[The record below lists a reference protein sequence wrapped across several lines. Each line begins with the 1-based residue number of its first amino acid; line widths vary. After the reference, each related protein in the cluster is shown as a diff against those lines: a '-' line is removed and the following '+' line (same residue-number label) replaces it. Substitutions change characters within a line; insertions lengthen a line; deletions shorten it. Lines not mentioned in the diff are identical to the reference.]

1 MLEAVRSLI
10 TFSSEWVRL
19 ALETIGGLLIALGAL
34 KALSSIVYRAV
45 HDHAQNFTAD
55 RLVLARAL
63 SLALEFQLAADIL
76 GTALSPTWQQ
86 IGRLAAIATIRTAL
100 NYTLTREIRE
110 ERRGA
115 FSSLAQSDS

>member
-10 TFSSEWVRL
+10 TISSEWVRL
-19 ALETIGGLLIALGAL
+19 ALETIGGLLIALGAV
-34 KALSSIVYRAV
+34 KALSSIAYRAV

-100 NYTLTREIRE
+100 NFTLNREISE
-110 ERRGA
+110 ERRNA
-115 FSSLAQSDS
+115 VSSSVRSDS

>member
-10 TFSSEWVRL
+10 AVSSEWVRL
-19 ALETIGGLLIALGAL
+19 ALETIGGLLIALGAV
-34 KALSSIVYRAV
+34 KALSGIVYRAA

-63 SLALEFQLAADIL
+63 SIALEFQLAADIL
-76 GTALSPTWQQ
+76 ETALAPTWQQ
-86 IGRLAAIATIRTAL
+86 IGQVAAIATIRTAL
-100 NYTLTREIRE
+100 NYTLTREINE

-115 FSSLAQSDS
+115 ISSSARRDS

>member
-10 TFSSEWVRL
+10 AVSSEWVRL
-19 ALETIGGLLIALGAL
+19 ALETIGGLLIALGAV
-34 KALSSIVYRAV
+34 KALSGIVYRAV

-63 SLALEFQLAADIL
+63 SIALEFQLAADIL
-76 GTALSPTWQQ
+76 ETALAPTWQQ
-86 IGRLAAIATIRTAL
+86 IGQVAAIATIRTAL
-100 NYTLTREIRE
+100 NYTLTREINE

-115 FSSLAQSDS
+115 ISSSARRDS